1 MSAHDPKRTLFSL
14 IRSRTIISEKTRK
27 KTPLIELLLGGS
39 VIGSVGSWRHLTR
52 SSRATRLL
60 AGGLQGENEECSPR
74 YWAPLLILEIVEPS
88 HELGAP
94 IWLSVHH
101 PEAGARHRGDDV
113 ASVNFQLNAGIG
125 HGFPLLRS

>member
-1 MSAHDPKRTLFSL
+1 MEASGPGDTSHDPA
-14 IRSRTIISEKTRK
+14 
-27 KTPLIELLLGGS
+27 EL
-39 VIGSVGSWRHLTR
+39 
-52 SSRATRLL
+52 TRLL
-60 AGGLQGENEECSPR
+60 AGGLQGENEERSPR

-113 ASVNFQLNAGIG
+113 ASANFQLNAGIG
-125 HGFPLLRS
+125 HGFPLLRSEHVGQSSQYLGLQPLWISLAFSSEAHDEVC